1 MHNDK
6 GQVTDWLEQ
15 IVKDPDEWILFFSS
29 SEVKML
35 AEDALELLKEQHD
48 RLEQMSLDNKDL
60 RNCYEE
66 LKDSIDRMRHGEEN
80 VLSQITRIFGSNACA
95 MPETF

>member
-15 IVKDPDEWILFFSS
+15 IVKEPDEWQMFYSS

-35 AEDALELLKEQHD
+35 AEDTLELLKEQQD
-48 RLEQMSLDNKDL
+48 TARSD
-60 RNCYEE
+60 
-66 LKDSIDRMRHGEEN
+66 
-80 VLSQITRIFGSNACA
+80 
-95 MPETF
+95 